1 MKRSQCFRHHRRCC
15 SRLEQRYWLLFRIR
29 RVDFELLHRRSRKID
44 SECCYRNLEERDVS
58 KGHDQKLIRKPD
70 APNNIKARTKKMRC
84 HDAGRKFASPIHRG
98 SCCPPH
104 WTTGVDVGGDFTVAK
119 KSNMQQ
125 ATGIV
130 LESWAMKHPREGIL
144 EGKMSQKSS
153 IDSITYLRQSRS
165 HWRCCCQ
172 TSHRQ
177 YCWCH
182 HRRMR
187 SRFQSL
193 DCRRSRVRETGFL
206 WRALAI
212 PCRRRRYR

>member
-144 EGKMSQKSS
+144 GGKWRKS
-153 IDSITYLRQSRS
+153 RQL
-165 HWRCCCQ
+165 
-172 TSHRQ
+172 T
-177 YCWCH
+177 
-182 HRRMR
+182 R
-187 SRFQSL
+187 SRTSA
-193 DCRRSRVRETGFL
+193 RAEATGGVV
-206 WRALAI
+206 AKQATASI
-212 PCRRRRYR
+212 AGATTAECGAGSKA